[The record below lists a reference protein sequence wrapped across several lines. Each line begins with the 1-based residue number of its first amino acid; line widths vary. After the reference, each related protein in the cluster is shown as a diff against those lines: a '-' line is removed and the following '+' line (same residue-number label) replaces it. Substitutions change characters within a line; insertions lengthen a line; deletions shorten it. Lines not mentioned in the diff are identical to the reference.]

1 MQVQVIDDC
10 DEVISSDDFIIIF
23 NGNFFDFDID
33 FLEQGNFVYL
43 ILLMLDLD
51 SVELLVIY
59 NDGVGNIIEV
69 FIWFNVINKLDMIV
83 FIVIY
88 FN

>member
-83 FIVIY
+83 FIIIY